1 MKEGIKKLRKM
12 VFRNNPTLQ
21 DLLDIKDKSVLLT
34 GPSPPNTEEKS
45 NSNNHDIVISFN
57 TAIEYADKIFKNEI
71 KTFGNRIDIIYL
83 STSCEAQYFRNLKGF
98 WKDVK
103 IKPKVVRLMGP
114 VSFPHG
120 PLLDHQYSNVIKSYK
135 KRFIDSGLNIDPYYN
150 YDVYNVLT
158 KLLTKHNFI
167 KNKLQ
172 ISVVPRVGTVAL
184 FEILLYQPRS
194 IEIKNMTFYHGG
206 TNIFRKDNTPE
217 PFKPKKHNDGTP
229 STWHD
234 SILELLL
241 LKQMMQDFNIKVDSQ
256 LENIL
261 KENYIS

>member
-194 IEIKNMTFYHGG
+194 IEIKNMTF
-206 TNIFRKDNTPE
+206 
-217 PFKPKKHNDGTP
+217 
-229 STWHD
+229 
-234 SILELLL
+234 
-241 LKQMMQDFNIKVDSQ
+241 
-256 LENIL
+256 
-261 KENYIS
+261 